1 MKIKISETATVTE
14 IEASAQ
20 ELRESNTMADN
31 MQCFLRRIFRSHDPI
46 YDEPYETDDAEEE
59 DTDE

>member
-1 MKIKISETATVTE
+1 MKVRIQENVTITE

-31 MQCFLRRIFRSHDPI
+31 MQGFLRRIFRSHEPL
-46 YDEPYETDDAEEE
+46 YDEPCEQPDEE
-59 DTDE
+59 DDVDG

>member
-1 MKIKISETATVTE
+1 MKVKISETVTVTE

-31 MQCFLRRIFRSHDPI
+31 MQCFMRRIFRSHEPL
-46 YDEPYETDDAEEE
+46 YDEPCEQQDEEE
-59 DTDE
+59 DADG